1 MNYETGNER
10 TVASIL
16 SDTKE
21 EMKQFLSTRI
31 EMLRAE
37 MREKFRVVAAAAPLA
52 IVGLVFLGTAYL
64 LFALALVGL
73 VQAAMPGNPFR
84 WAIAFAAIAVLW
96 AILGGIAASIAL
108 RKLKLKEL
116 LPNRTIKVLQEDK
129 IWIQSE
135 ARNGI

>member
-21 EMKQFLSTRI
+21 EMKQFLSTRL

-116 LPNRTIKVLQEDK
+116 LPNRTIKVLQEDR